1 VFIAKSL
8 KILAAVTVVLFA
20 AGAAI
25 GSDNDVLWIL
35 DDIMFFG
42 FILSALLLIVLTIGV
57 LAKSVGRSRDNQS
70 A

>member
-1 VFIAKSL
+1 MFTAKTL

-20 AGAAI
+20 ASAAI
-25 GSDNDVLWIL
+25 GSHNDVLWVL
-35 DDIMFFG
+35 DDIIFFA

-57 LAKSVGRSRDNQS
+57 LTKSLGRSRNNQS

>member
-1 VFIAKSL
+1 MFTAKTL
-8 KILAAVTVVLFA
+8 KILAVITLVLFA

-25 GSDNDVLWIL
+25 GSDNDVLWVL
-35 DDIMFFG
+35 DDIIFFSL
-42 FILSALLLIVLTIGV
+42 ILSALLLIVLTIGV